1 MVEISRVARQ
11 TPFPSK
17 GAEVSEA
24 SKGSGFA
31 EKLWQALEE
40 VNALQKEA
48 DQAILDVAL
57 GKEENLH
64 RAIIALER
72 ANLALGLVVQVR
84 NKAIEAYQEIMRM
97 QV

>member
-1 MVEISRVARQ
+1 MEISRLTLG
-11 TPFPSK
+11 TPPSLGK
-17 GAEVSEA
+17 ETSKA
-24 SKGSGFA
+24 SWGHDFA

-40 VNALQKEA
+40 VNNLQKEA
-48 DQAILDVAL
+48 DRAVLEVAL

-72 ANLALGLVVQVR
+72 ANLALGLAVQVR
-84 NKAIEAYQEIMRM
+84 NKVIEAYQEIMRM

>member
-1 MVEISRVARQ
+1 MEVLRVSSPSL
-11 TPFPSK
+11 PFAERK
-17 GAEVSEA
+17 TEGASQ
-24 SKGSGFA
+24 GGGFA
-31 EKLWQALEE
+31 EKFWQALEE

-48 DQAILDVAL
+48 DQAVLEVAL

-72 ANLALGLVVQVR
+72 ANLALGLAVQVR
-84 NKAIEAYQEIMRM
+84 NKVIEAYQEIMRM

>member
-1 MVEISRVARQ
+1 MEVSRVTTGA
-11 TPFPSK
+11 FPSLEK
-17 GAEVSEA
+17 AVPKA
-24 SKGSGFA
+24 SQGNDFA

-40 VNALQKEA
+40 VNNLQKEA
-48 DQAILDVAL
+48 DAAILDVAL

-72 ANLALGLVVQVR
+72 ANLALGLAVQVR
-84 NKAIEAYQEIMRM
+84 NKVIEAYQEIMRM

>member
-1 MVEISRVARQ
+1 MEISRVTASV
-11 TPFPSK
+11 FPQLEK
-17 GAEVSEA
+17 AAPKAPQGND
-24 SKGSGFA
+24 FA

-40 VNALQKEA
+40 VNNLQKEA
-48 DQAILDVAL
+48 DAAILDVAL

-72 ANLALGLVVQVR
+72 ANLALGLAVQVR
-84 NKAIEAYQEIMRM
+84 NKVIEAYQEIMRM

>member
-1 MVEISRVARQ
+1 MEVSRVA
-11 TPFPSK
+11 TSAFSPLEKVAPK
-17 GAEVSEA
+17 A
-24 SKGSGFA
+24 SQGNDFA

-40 VNALQKEA
+40 VNNLQKEA
-48 DQAILDVAL
+48 DAAILDVAL

-72 ANLALGLVVQVR
+72 ANLALGLAVQVR
-84 NKAIEAYQEIMRM
+84 NKVIEAYQEIMRM

>member
-1 MVEISRVARQ
+1 M
-11 TPFPSK
+11 
-17 GAEVSEA
+17 EVSRISSGTLPSLGKEKPQA
-24 SKGSGFA
+24 SQGGGFA

-40 VNALQKEA
+40 VNELQKEA
-48 DQAILDVAL
+48 DQAVLEVAL

-72 ANLALGLVVQVR
+72 ANLALGLAVQVR
-84 NKAIEAYQEIMRM
+84 NKVIEAYQEIMRM

>member
-1 MVEISRVARQ
+1 MEVSRVASSLSSQ
-11 TPFPSK
+11 GKMLKAPQGGDF
-17 GAEVSEA
+17 SEQ
-24 SKGSGFA
+24 
-31 EKLWQALEE
+31 LWKALEE

-48 DQAILDVAL
+48 DQAVLEVAL

-72 ANLALGLVVQVR
+72 ANLALGLAVQVR
-84 NKAIEAYQEIMRM
+84 NKVIEAYQEIMRM

>member
-1 MVEISRVARQ
+1 MVEISRVASR
-11 TPFPSK
+11 TPFPSR

>member
-1 MVEISRVARQ
+1 MEVLRVSSPSLPFVERK
-11 TPFPSK
+11 TE
-17 GAEVSEA
+17 GAPQ
-24 SKGSGFA
+24 GGGFA
-31 EKLWQALEE
+31 EKFWQALEE

-48 DQAILDVAL
+48 DQAVLEVAL

-72 ANLALGLVVQVR
+72 ANLALGLAVQVR
-84 NKAIEAYQEIMRM
+84 NKVIEAYQEIMRM